1 MTDTAVWTLSML
13 WLRLLLSMLRLLC
26 SEVSVTEVI
35 TEELRLLRCSGGD
48 SGVVTEPG

>member
-35 TEELRLLRCSGGD
+35 TEELRCSGGD